1 MKRPYASNG
10 TLFGG
15 MLALTMALS
24 GQDTT
29 PTHKSP
35 TVVVGTFDS
44 RAVLFAYVG
53 SDEFK
58 DYLSA
63 QKADVGRVLERAK
76 AAGDE
81 ELVAK
86 LDALGPALQK
96 RIHEQ
101 GFGTAPVDDIIARIK
116 DKLPGI
122 AKKARVDVIV
132 SKWTLTYRNPA
143 AKFVDVTDL
152 LVAEFDP
159 SEETLQGIREIV
171 AKEPVRL
178 DQLKHG
184 KD

>member
-1 MKRPYASNG
+1 MKKIHAG
-10 TLFGG
+10 IGILLGGVLVVTLN
-15 MLALTMALS
+15 A
-24 GQDTT
+24 QDITT
-29 PTHKSP
+29 TRESP

-44 RAVLFAYVG
+44 RGVLFAYVG

-58 DYLSA
+58 SYLSA
-63 QKADVGRVLERAK
+63 QMVDVERALKRAK

-81 ELVAK
+81 ELVTM
-86 LDALGPALQK
+86 LNALGPAFQK

-116 DKLPGI
+116 DKLPGV